1 MKCHYLYLLPLV
13 FWAAACDRVPQ
24 ASAPAAQTT
33 PAPAAPGVSTAD
45 GVATADTRLAEP
57 ERALAERERQ
67 LREREGAL
75 SERERAAEA
84 KLILGERAAL
94 DARRRESTRASENGT
109 ARPRRAV
116 ARGPQTFEIFYDR
129 LGEDGDWIESEQYG
143 FVWQPTVSRN
153 GSWRP
158 YSEGRWAYTD
168 AGWTWVSTE
177 RFGWATYHY
186 GRWTRLR
193 DIGWVWVPGEQWA
206 PAWVSWRTSDRYVGW
221 APLPPEAHFER
232 GRGIHTA
239 ADVEY
244 DIGPSQYSFVTVE
257 RLGAPSL
264 RRVTI
269 EPNENI
275 VVIRETRNV
284 TNIAVQ
290 ENVIV
295 NEGPRYDTIRGRLE
309 QPIERMRLERRG
321 EISESA
327 GPSATIV
334 AGAVAVFA
342 PEIRRA
348 ERTDRPERVRER
360 VTRVEVDRGWAD
372 LRESQTAQQVRARMR
387 AESPE
392 AAQATPFAQTP
403 PATSVPAVEPIRS
416 PSPSRSTAG
425 STPPAAS
432 ATSFPTAGPTLPAPS
447 ASPTLTSVAPT
458 GIPTSSPTTP
468 STPVPSARPTTAP
481 PTAAPTPVKV
491 PPTVAPTSTP
501 TRPATLV
508 PTAGPT
514 LPAPSASP
522 TLTTAA
528 PTVAPSSA
536 PTPPATAVPT
546 ARPTSALR
554 VTPTPEKV
562 VPTSAP
568 TAAATRVPSPVP
580 TRAPVGVPTV
590 APTPNPAAP
599 TPAANVTPVPTEPTP
614 TKGVETTPSPT
625 QASLGEP
632 RRLLPRGGETT
643 PTPEPPPGR

>member
-1 MKCHYLYLLPLV
+1 MKCHSLVLLPLV
-13 FWAAACDRVPQ
+13 FLAAACDRAPQ

-33 PAPAAPGVSTAD
+33 PAPAAPGISTAD
-45 GVATADTRLAEP
+45 GVATADTRLAEQ

-84 KLILGERAAL
+84 KLIAGERAAL
-94 DARRRESTRASENGT
+94 DARRRESTRASEIGT
-109 ARPRRAV
+109 RPRRAV
-116 ARGPQTFEIFYDR
+116 VRGPQTFEIFYDR

-193 DIGWVWVPGEQWA
+193 NIGWVWVPGEQWA

-232 GRGIHTA
+232 ERGIHTA

-264 RRVTI
+264 RGVTI

-275 VVIRETRNV
+275 VIIRETRNV

-309 QPIERMRLERRG
+309 QPIERRRLERRG

-327 GPSATIV
+327 GPAATIV

-372 LRESQTAQQVRARMR
+372 LRESQTAQQERARMR

-392 AAQATPFAQTP
+392 AAQATPLAQNP
-403 PATSVPAVEPIRS
+403 PATSVPAVEP
-416 PSPSRSTAG
+416 SR
-425 STPPAAS
+425 
-432 ATSFPTAGPTLPAPS
+432 APS
-447 ASPTLTSVAPT
+447 ATPTLTRVAPT
-458 GIPTSSPTTP
+458 GIPTSSPTPP
-468 STPVPSARPTTAP
+468 STPVPSARPTSAP
-481 PTAAPTPVKV
+481 PTAVPTPVKV

-501 TRPATLV
+501 T
-508 PTAGPT
+508 
-514 LPAPSASP
+514 
-522 TLTTAA
+522 
-528 PTVAPSSA
+528 
-536 PTPPATAVPT
+536 PPATAVPT
-546 ARPTSALR
+546 ARPTSA
-554 VTPTPEKV
+554 P
-562 VPTSAP
+562 P
-568 TAAATRVPSPVP
+568 TAAP
-580 TRAPVGVPTV
+580 TL
-590 APTPNPAAP
+590 NPAA
-599 TPAANVTPVPTEPTP
+599 
-614 TKGVETTPSPT
+614 TTPSPT
-625 QASLGEP
+625 PASLGEP
-632 RRLLPRGGETT
+632 RRLPPSGGETT